1 MAMET
6 SAWLVIGLLSLSF
19 LYGIWML
26 LIKGDIVRPD
36 RRQVDLRDSSL
47 RNRRRGGPAFG
58 EIKVEIEKRL
68 SVVANRNRALED
80 AERRILEAEA
90 VRLARIEAEAAL
102 AQAKV
107 AQEEREA
114 RQAEEAAARAILEA
128 KLAAEAEER
137 RKFEEE
143 EERRRQEEEAALA
156 IEAEKARL
164 VAEEAERIRKE
175 EEEALAKEAEAVR
188 LAAEEAE
195 RISKEE
201 EEALAKEAEAARLII
216 EEEERIQAEKD
227 AERQAELDRLEA
239 ERQAELDRLEAE
251 RQEELAKLEAQRQ
264 AEIDA
269 LAAEEA
275 ATLEAQEVDA
285 ATQRELRSRIE
296 AAGGRIGDVNVSL
309 MWNNYNDL
317 DLHVVCPSG
326 ERLHGGNR
334 HSKCNGELDI
344 DANVKPETKKPVE
357 NVVWDIGGAPN
368 GIYKVYVHHYKKHK
382 KRRTKDP
389 TKFKIIVNAKGEF
402 TEYNGDLTF
411 GSDILFVTQFRIG
424 DAGGS
429 IGGMADISGPAD
441 GPETS
446 ASDTVESG
454 VDPLEAF
461 MDDDED

>member
-114 RQAEEAAARAILEA
+114 RQAEEEAARAILEA

-227 AERQAELDRLEA
+227 A

>member
-1 MAMET
+1 MET

-36 RRQVDLRDSSL
+36 RRQVDLRDTSL

-143 EERRRQEEEAALA
+143 EERRRQEVEAALA
-156 IEAEKARL
+156 IEAEEARFA
-164 VAEEAERIRKE
+164 AEEAERIRKE

-195 RISKEE
+195 RIRKEE
-201 EEALAKEAEAARLII
+201 EEALAKEAEAARLIL
-216 EEEERIQAEKD
+216 EEEQRIQAEKD
-227 AERQAELDRLEA
+227 AERQEELDRLEAERQVELDRLEA
-239 ERQAELDRLEAE
+239 ERQAEL
-251 RQEELAKLEAQRQ
+251 AKLEAQRQ
-264 AEIDA
+264 AEIA
-269 LAAEEA
+269 SLAAEEA
-275 ATLEAQEVDA
+275 ASLEAQEVDA

-344 DANVKPETKKPVE
+344 DANVKPESKKPVE
-357 NVVWDIGGAPN
+357 NVVWDVGGAPN
-368 GIYKVYVHHYKKHK
+368 GIYKVYAHHYKKHK
-382 KRRTKDP
+382 KRRSKDP
-389 TKFKIIVNAKGEF
+389 TKFKIIINAKGEF
-402 TEYNGDLTF
+402 TEYNGALTF
-411 GSDILFVTQFRIG
+411 GDDILFVTQFRIG
-424 DAGGS
+424 GEGASTGGKAKS
-429 IGGMADISGPAD
+429 SGPSN

-446 ASDTVESG
+446 APDAVEPG

>member
-1 MAMET
+1 MET

-36 RRQVDLRDSSL
+36 RRQVDLRDTSL

-143 EERRRQEEEAALA
+143 EERRRQEVEAALA
-156 IEAEKARL
+156 IEAEEARFA
-164 VAEEAERIRKE
+164 AEEAERIRKE
-175 EEEALAKEAEAVR
+175 EEEALAKEAEA
-188 LAAEEAE
+188 
-195 RISKEE
+195 
-201 EEALAKEAEAARLII
+201 ARLIL
-216 EEEERIQAEKD
+216 EEEQRIQAEKD
-227 AERQAELDRLEA
+227 AERQEELDRLEAERQVELDRLEA
-239 ERQAELDRLEAE
+239 ERQAEL
-251 RQEELAKLEAQRQ
+251 AKLEAQRQ
-264 AEIDA
+264 AEIA
-269 LAAEEA
+269 SLAAEEA
-275 ATLEAQEVDA
+275 ASLEAQEVDA

-344 DANVKPETKKPVE
+344 DANVKPESKKPVE
-357 NVVWDIGGAPN
+357 NVVWDVGGAPN
-368 GIYKVYVHHYKKHK
+368 GIYKVYAHHYKKHK
-382 KRRTKDP
+382 KRRSKDP
-389 TKFKIIVNAKGEF
+389 TKFKIIINAKGEF
-402 TEYNGDLTF
+402 TEYNGALTF
-411 GSDILFVTQFRIG
+411 GDDILFVTQFRIG
-424 DAGGS
+424 GEGASTGGKAKS
-429 IGGMADISGPAD
+429 SGPSN

-446 ASDTVESG
+446 APDAVEPG

>member
-36 RRQVDLRDSSL
+36 RRQVDLRDTSL

-143 EERRRQEEEAALA
+143 EERRRQEVEAALA
-156 IEAEKARL
+156 IEAEEARFA
-164 VAEEAERIRKE
+164 AEEAERIRKE

-195 RISKEE
+195 RIRKEE
-201 EEALAKEAEAARLII
+201 EEALAKEAEAARLIL
-216 EEEERIQAEKD
+216 EEEQRIQAEKD
-227 AERQAELDRLEA
+227 AERQEELDRLEAERQVELDRLEA
-239 ERQAELDRLEAE
+239 ERQAEL
-251 RQEELAKLEAQRQ
+251 AKLEAQRQ
-264 AEIDA
+264 AEIA
-269 LAAEEA
+269 SLAAEEA
-275 ATLEAQEVDA
+275 ASLEAQEVDA

-344 DANVKPETKKPVE
+344 DANVKPESKKPVE
-357 NVVWDIGGAPN
+357 NVVWDVGGAPN
-368 GIYKVYVHHYKKHK
+368 GIYKVYAHHYKKHK
-382 KRRTKDP
+382 KRRSKDP
-389 TKFKIIVNAKGEF
+389 TKFKIIINAKGEF
-402 TEYNGDLTF
+402 TEYNGALTF
-411 GSDILFVTQFRIG
+411 GDDILFVTQFRIG
-424 DAGGS
+424 GEGASTGGKAKS
-429 IGGMADISGPAD
+429 SGPSN

-446 ASDTVESG
+446 APDAVEPG

>member
-114 RQAEEAAARAILEA
+114 RQAEEEAARAILEA

-164 VAEEAERIRKE
+164 VAEEAERIR
-175 EEEALAKEAEAVR
+175 
-188 LAAEEAE
+188 
-195 RISKEE
+195 KEE

>member
-251 RQEELAKLEAQRQ
+251 RQAELAKLEAQRQ

>member
-239 ERQAELDRLEAE
+239 ERQ
-251 RQEELAKLEAQRQ
+251 EELAKLEAQRQ

>member
-1 MAMET
+1 MET

-36 RRQVDLRDSSL
+36 RRQVDLRDTSL

-143 EERRRQEEEAALA
+143 EERRRQEVEAALA
-156 IEAEKARL
+156 IEAEEARFA
-164 VAEEAERIRKE
+164 AEEAERIRKE

-195 RISKEE
+195 RIRKEE
-201 EEALAKEAEAARLII
+201 EEALAKEAEAARLIL
-216 EEEERIQAEKD
+216 EEEQRIQAEKD
-227 AERQAELDRLEA
+227 AERQEELDRLEAERQVELDRLEA
-239 ERQAELDRLEAE
+239 ERQAEL
-251 RQEELAKLEAQRQ
+251 AKLEAQRQ
-264 AEIDA
+264 AEIA
-269 LAAEEA
+269 SLAAEEA
-275 ATLEAQEVDA
+275 ASLEAQEVDA

-344 DANVKPETKKPVE
+344 DANVKPESKKPVE
-357 NVVWDIGGAPN
+357 NVVWDVGGAPN
-368 GIYKVYVHHYKKHK
+368 GIYKVYAHHYKKHK
-382 KRRTKDP
+382 KRRSKDP
-389 TKFKIIVNAKGEF
+389 TKFKIIINAKGEF
-402 TEYNGDLTF
+402 TEYNGALTF
-411 GSDILFVTQFRIG
+411 GDDILFVTQFRIG
-424 DAGGS
+424 GEGASTGGKAKS
-429 IGGMADISGPAD
+429 SGPSN

-446 ASDTVESG
+446 APDAVESG

>member
-1 MAMET
+1 
-6 SAWLVIGLLSLSF
+6 
-19 LYGIWML
+19 
-26 LIKGDIVRPD
+26 
-36 RRQVDLRDSSL
+36 
-47 RNRRRGGPAFG
+47 
-58 EIKVEIEKRL
+58 
-68 SVVANRNRALED
+68 
-80 AERRILEAEA
+80 
-90 VRLARIEAEAAL
+90 
-102 AQAKV
+102 
-107 AQEEREA
+107 
-114 RQAEEAAARAILEA
+114 
-128 KLAAEAEER
+128 
-137 RKFEEE
+137 
-143 EERRRQEEEAALA
+143 
-156 IEAEKARL
+156 
-164 VAEEAERIRKE
+164 
-175 EEEALAKEAEAVR
+175 
-188 LAAEEAE
+188 
-195 RISKEE
+195 
-201 EEALAKEAEAARLII
+201 
-216 EEEERIQAEKD
+216 
-227 AERQAELDRLEA
+227 LEA

-251 RQEELAKLEAQRQ
+251 RQAELAKLEAQRQ

>member
-90 VRLARIEAEAAL
+90 VRLARIEAEEAL

-114 RQAEEAAARAILEA
+114 RQAEEEAARAILEA

-251 RQEELAKLEAQRQ
+251 RQAELAKLEAQRQ

-275 ATLEAQEVDA
+275 AALEAQEVDA

-357 NVVWDIGGAPN
+357 NVVWDVGGAPN

-411 GSDILFVTQFRIG
+411 GSDILFVTQFRISG
-424 DAGGS
+424 AGGT
-429 IGGMADISGPAD
+429 IGDMADISGPAD

>member
-114 RQAEEAAARAILEA
+114 RQAEEEAARAILEA